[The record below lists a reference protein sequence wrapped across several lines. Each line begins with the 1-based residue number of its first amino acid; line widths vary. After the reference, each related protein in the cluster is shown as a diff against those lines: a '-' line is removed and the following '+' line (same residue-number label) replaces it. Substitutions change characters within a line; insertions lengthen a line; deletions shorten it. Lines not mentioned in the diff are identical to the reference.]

1 MHPCAMLLGEV
12 LALTSLEEEA
22 LTMEDLDQA
31 EDLARKRSELLTQAW
46 KERDGYDRDLLRNT
60 LLIIEAMQSR
70 LMDIAGDMRREIGAK
85 LRQTRQQGRYFA
97 QNRDRTRQTKKSFY
111 CDRVS

>member
-1 MHPCAMLLGEV
+1 MHTCAMLLGEV
-12 LALTSLEEEA
+12 LALASLEEEA
-22 LTMEDLDQA
+22 LILEDLDQA
-31 EDLARKRSELLTQAW
+31 EDLARKRSELMTQAW

-70 LMDIAGDMRREIGAK
+70 LLDIARDMHRDLGAK
-85 LRQTRQQGRYFA
+85 MRQTRQQGRYFA
-97 QNRDRTRQTKKSFY
+97 QNRRQVEQAGKSFY